1 MLFTTCIIRYE
12 TMNNNVLENVKL
24 DITTD
29 IKIDKNESFED
40 DFWLS

>member
-1 MLFTTCIIRYE
+1 
-12 TMNNNVLENVKL
+12 MNNNVLENVKL